1 MLDYTKRW
9 PLCIDPQG
17 QANNFI
23 KKMGNALQAEKKIPQ
38 FFKIL
43 KASDEKISME
53 LEVAIKNGRFVLLE
67 NVSERLSPELEPV
80 LVPQIKQKGKNKSIK
95 FGDKELD
102 YNEEFRFFMTTTI
115 PNPHYSPETCVK
127 ICLINFAITQS
138 GLKDQMLSLAVTLE
152 KSELESERNMLIE
165 TNAKNEKIL
174 VEKEDKILNDLDKAD
189 PNKILDEDDLIN
201 NLSATKAD
209 ANKIKKDQDVAV
221 ESMERIRIAREK
233 YTELA
238 KKVAILFFALTDMVN
253 IDHM

>member
-1 MLDYTKRW
+1 
-9 PLCIDPQG
+9 
-17 QANNFI
+17 
-23 KKMGNALQAEKKIPQ
+23 
-38 FFKIL
+38 
-43 KASDEKISME
+43 
-53 LEVAIKNGRFVLLE
+53 
-67 NVSERLSPELEPV
+67 
-80 LVPQIKQKGKNKSIK
+80 
-95 FGDKELD
+95 
-102 YNEEFRFFMTTTI
+102 MTTTI